1 MYYRGMRYE
10 FLPPYSP
17 DYNLIEFA
25 FSAIK
30 AHIRREGE
38 LMRIAM
44 VREDETEVYR
54 CLHEAVWS
62 VSAANAAGWFLQC
75 GY

>member
-1 MYYRGMRYE
+1 MRYE

-17 DYNLIEFA
+17 DLNPIEEA

-38 LMRIAM
+38 PFRAAM
-44 VREDETEVYR
+44 ISDDEIQVYI
-54 CLHEAVWS
+54 
-62 VSAANAAGWFLQC
+62 
-75 GY
+75 